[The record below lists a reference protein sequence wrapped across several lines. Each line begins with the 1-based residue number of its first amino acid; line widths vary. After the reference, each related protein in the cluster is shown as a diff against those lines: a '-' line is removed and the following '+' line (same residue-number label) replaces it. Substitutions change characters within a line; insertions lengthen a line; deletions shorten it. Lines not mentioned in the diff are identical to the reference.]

1 MKHTEAI
8 EISRRHFAISGLSA
22 GAALLAPAALFA
34 EGAEP
39 QSGKAQ
45 SGDPATMKPN
55 TNTSFASMKQI
66 DAGLLNIGYAE
77 DGPADGPAVILL
89 HGWPYDIH
97 SFIDVA
103 PLLAAKGYR
112 VLVPY
117 LRGYGTTHFLSS
129 ETMRNA
135 QQSAV
140 ALDIIALMDALKI
153 QTATVAGFD
162 WGARTADVMAT
173 LWPERCKAIVS
184 VSGYL
189 ISTPA
194 GNQLPVPPEPAFL
207 FWYQYY
213 FATPV
218 GKAGYAKYL
227 DQFNKFIWHQASP
240 KWDFDDATYDR
251 TAASFSNPD
260 HVDIVMH
267 DYRWRLGL
275 ADGERRYDGLE
286 KRLAALP
293 PITVPTI
300 TMEGDANGAAHPPS
314 TAYRD
319 KFSGKYEYRLITGG
333 VGHNLPQEAPQ
344 AFAQALIDVRWIL
357 SYLNVPSRR
366 PVDYSNP
373 DCFIVVCSC
382 TGGRRNRTRRSPCT
396 QHRSLRARYRIG

>member
-1 MKHTEAI
+1 VKNAEVI
-8 EISRRHFAISGLSA
+8 EISRRCFTIAGLSA
-22 GAALLAPAALFA
+22 GAAMLAPDSLLAESAQAF
-34 EGAEP
+34 
-39 QSGKAQ
+39 SGKMHSEERSPAS
-45 SGDPATMKPN
+45 SG
-55 TNTSFASMKQI
+55 TNNSFRSLKQI

-97 SFIDVA
+97 SFVDVA
-103 PLLAAKGYR
+103 PLLASKGYR
-112 VLVPY
+112 VIVPF
-117 LRGYGTTHFLSS
+117 LRGYGTTTFLSS

-140 ALDIIALMDALKI
+140 GLDIIALMDALKI
-153 QTATVAGFD
+153 QTAIVGGFD
-162 WGARTADVMAT
+162 WGARTADVMAV

-189 ISTPA
+189 ISSPA
-194 GNQLPVPPEPAFL
+194 SNQVPVPPEPAFL

-240 KWDFDDATYDR
+240 KWNFDDATYDR
-251 TAASFSNPD
+251 SAASFNNAD
-260 HVDIVMH
+260 HVEIVMH

-275 ADGERRYDGLE
+275 ADGERKYDELE

-293 PITVPTI
+293 SITVPAI
-300 TMEGDANGAAHPPS
+300 TMEGDTNGAIHAPS
-314 TAYRD
+314 AAYRNR
-319 KFSGKYEYRLITGG
+319 FSGKYEYRLITGG

-344 AFAQALIDVRWIL
+344 AFAQAVIDVGE
-357 SYLNVPSRR
+357 LN
-366 PVDYSNP
+366 
-373 DCFIVVCSC
+373 
-382 TGGRRNRTRRSPCT
+382 
-396 QHRSLRARYRIG
+396 